1 MRAIYI
7 GICHDDDLVITKL
20 TDIKIFVNSCSK
32 SCDHSLDLFISVNF
46 I

>member
-20 TDIKIFVNSCSK
+20 TDIKIFREF
-32 SCDHSLDLFISVNF
+32 LFQKL
-46 I
+46 